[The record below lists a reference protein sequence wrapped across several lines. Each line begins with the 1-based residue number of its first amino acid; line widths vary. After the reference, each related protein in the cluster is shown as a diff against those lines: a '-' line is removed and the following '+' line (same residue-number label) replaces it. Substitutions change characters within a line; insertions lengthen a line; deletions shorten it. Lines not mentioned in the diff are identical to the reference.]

1 MSELRR
7 RRGGQGKEKNRHSSH
22 ANGSTKG
29 QQTEHRT
36 EGGVNCVSL
45 ANFLVGA
52 TIALLVG
59 VKYALYVREL
69 HENDMWFSNI
79 GVSSLF
85 YYYFCAEC
93 AHQFFWLPST
103 CILKS
108 AVFPLVHENR
118 R

>member
-7 RRGGQGKEKNRHSSH
+7 RRGGQGKEKHRH

-29 QQTEHRT
+29 QQTELRT
-36 EGGVNCVSL
+36 EGGVIWFSL

-93 AHQFFWLPST
+93 VQGFFGYLVHVF
-103 CILKS
+103 LKS
-108 AVFPLVHENR
+108 AGR
-118 R
+118 

>member
-7 RRGGQGKEKNRHSSH
+7 RRGGQGKEKNRHSFH

-36 EGGVNCVSL
+36 EGGVSWFSL
-45 ANFLVGA
+45 ANFLLGA

-85 YYYFCAEC
+85 YYYYFCAEC
-93 AHQFFWLPST
+93 VHQFLFT
-103 CILKS
+103 
-108 AVFPLVHENR
+108 
-118 R
+118 